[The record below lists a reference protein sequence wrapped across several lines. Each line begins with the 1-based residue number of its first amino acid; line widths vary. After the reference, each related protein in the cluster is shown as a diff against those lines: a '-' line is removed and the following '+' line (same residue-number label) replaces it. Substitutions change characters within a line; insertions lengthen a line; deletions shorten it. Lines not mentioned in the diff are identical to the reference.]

1 MLPVCACLVVHAF
14 SPVLQAAAC
23 HECRGRAHVPP
34 MGSASLLMHVCQ
46 RHPRWTALLLGI
58 VSALGFRPLALWP
71 LTLLALAGLLVLIAQ
86 TGNSRRALV
95 LGWLFGWAHFTVGN
109 SWIATAFTYQADM
122 PAVLGWLAVPLLAL
136 YLAVYPALAVGAA
149 HALTVRGKNQ
159 AGQGIQARGA
169 DAPAAAPGWPLA
181 LAFAGCW
188 IVTEWLRSW
197 VFTGYAWNP
206 LGIVFL
212 GGFSSPGGASLAPWM
227 GTYGLSGFAALIA
240 GAGAVLAVQRR
251 YAPVAVLAGMLA
263 AVQFLPT
270 PPARNTALPLTLVQP
285 DVRQEVLND
294 PAQYEAQFARTA
306 QLSRPITQGSIAS
319 DSATS
324 AKPRLVLW
332 PESGVP
338 DYLRDGYPQYFYDE
352 TTAGRDPAF
361 ARARIGH
368 AIGPGSLLMTGAVDL
383 EIEGDKATG
392 ARNVVTVLDEQG
404 RIRASYAKAHL
415 VPYGEYLP
423 MRAVLE
429 PLGMSRLV
437 AGAIDFRPGP
447 GPRTLDLGM
456 WGQAGIQIC
465 YEITFS
471 GQVADRTHR
480 PGYIFNPSNDGWF
493 GAWGPPQHLAQ
504 ARLRAIEEGLPVL
517 RATTTGIS
525 AVIDA
530 RGVVRHSVP
539 QHVAQRIDALVPA
552 ALPPTL
558 FAQWGNKLPLL
569 WAVVLI
575 ALALVARQFR
585 RG

>member
-1 MLPVCACLVVHAF
+1 
-14 SPVLQAAAC
+14 
-23 HECRGRAHVPP
+23 
-34 MGSASLLMHVCQ
+34 MGSASHLMHACQ
-46 RHPRWTALLLGI
+46 RHPRWTALFLGI

-71 LTLLALAGLLVLIAQ
+71 LTLLALAALLGLIAQ
-86 TGNSRRALV
+86 TGKTRQALG
-95 LGWLFGWAHFTVGN
+95 LGWLFGWTHFTVGN

-122 PAVLGWLAVPLLAL
+122 PAFLGWLAVPLLAL
-136 YLAVYPALAVGAA
+136 YLALYPALAAGAA
-149 HALTVRGKNQ
+149 HALVQRGRN
-159 AGQGIQARGA
+159 AGGQGA
-169 DAPAAAPGWPLA
+169 DGPGWPLA

-188 IVTEWLRSW
+188 IVAEWVRSW
-197 VFTGYAWNP
+197 LFTGYAWNP

-212 GGFSSPGGASLAPWM
+212 GGFASPGLASLAPWM

-240 GAGAVLAVQRR
+240 GAGAVLAARRR
-251 YAPVAVLAGMLA
+251 YVPLAVLAGALV

-285 DVRQEVLND
+285 DARQEALND

-306 QLSRPITQGSIAS
+306 QLSRPITQGSLA
-319 DSATS
+319 AG
-324 AKPRLVLW
+324 KPRLVLW

-338 DYLRDGYPQYFYDE
+338 DYLRDGYPQYLYDE

-368 AIGPGSLLMTGAVDL
+368 VIGPGSLLMTGAVDL
-383 EIEGDKATG
+383 EIGQGKAIG
-392 ARNVVTVLDEQG
+392 ARNVVTVLDEKGQ
-404 RIRASYAKAHL
+404 IRASYAKAHL

-423 MRAVLE
+423 MRSLLE

-437 AGAIDFRPGP
+437 AGSLDFWPGP
-447 GPRTLDLGM
+447 GPRTLDLGA

-471 GQVADRTHR
+471 GEVADRAHR

-539 QHVAQRIDALVPA
+539 PHVAQRIDALVPA